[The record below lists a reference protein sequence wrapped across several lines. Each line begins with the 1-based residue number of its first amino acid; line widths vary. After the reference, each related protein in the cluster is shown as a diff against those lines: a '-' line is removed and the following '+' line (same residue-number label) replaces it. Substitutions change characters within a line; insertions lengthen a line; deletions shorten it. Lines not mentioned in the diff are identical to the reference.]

1 MAMPYLEMD
10 ELTVLFGYKNTRAA
24 IAAIRKETF
33 PVDVY
38 RLAGRW
44 VADPAVVNGFFEAKR
59 LEGLASAS
67 PASLPEPPPVPEP
80 AS

>member
-10 ELTVLFGYKNTRAA
+10 ELVALFGYKNARAA
-24 IAAIRKETF
+24 VAAIRKETF

-44 VADPAVVNGFFEAKR
+44 VADPGVVNGFFEAKR

-67 PASLPEPPPVPEP
+67 PASPPGPPPSPEP